1 MNKCVK
7 GLIAAI
13 FILVILGTVGL
24 SQELNPLFTEK
35 KIKNYLPHMTW
46 KEVEIALQ
54 RTDMVIIPV
63 GSIEQHGKHL
73 PLCTDIC
80 GVIEECK
87 LIAQKAD
94 VLVAPVMW
102 VGISEH
108 HMGFPGTMTISPET
122 FEAVVFE
129 SALSLIRH
137 GFKKILIYNGH
148 GGNNTA
154 VNNVLHRINHKT
166 EATAVSLNAVEP
178 PREASDAL
186 PEIDWHAGVGET
198 SWMLYVANSL
208 VDMSK
213 AEKPVLTFPPSAQK
227 ALAKAKED
235 PNLGAIAWAT
245 LFTPKKIGK
254 KASTREMTNN
264 GVMSTGDPKDARAE
278 LGKKSVQ
285 RLVDAAVKFI
295 EEWKKIDP

>member
-1 MNKCVK
+1 MKK
-7 GLIAAI
+7 IFKESIAII
-13 FILVILGTVGL
+13 FILVILATAGF
-24 SQELNPLFTEK
+24 SQELNPLFSEK

-46 KEVEIALQ
+46 LEVETALQ

-73 PLCTDIC
+73 PLCTDIQ
-80 GVIEECK
+80 GVMEECK
-87 LIAQKAD
+87 LIAQKTD

-102 VGISEH
+102 VGVSEH

-122 FEAVVFE
+122 FEAVVLE

-137 GFKKILIYNGH
+137 GFKKFLIYNGH

-154 VNNVLHRINHKT
+154 VNNILHKINHNT

-178 PREASDAL
+178 PREESDAL
-186 PEIDWHAGVGET
+186 PQIDWHAGVGET
-198 SWMLYVANSL
+198 SWMLYLANNL
-208 VDMSK
+208 VDISM
-213 AEKPVLTFPPSAQK
+213 AEKPVLTFPPEVHK
-227 ALAKAKED
+227 IMEKAKEN
-235 PNLGAIAWAT
+235 PSLGAIAWAS

-264 GVMSTGDPKDARAE
+264 GVVSTGDPKDARAE
-278 LGKKSVQ
+278 LGRKGVQ

-295 EEWKKIDP
+295 EEWKRIDQ